1 MLCSLL
7 NVFITVC
14 SFWHLPFLR
23 SGSLPFRRALCV
35 LPLLFPVF
43 AQSASEKSVIV
54 PSKSGDS
61 PSFAKVGTGL
71 IFADLREGDSRED
84 ILKKLKG
91 AKFREIHEEKEKRL
105 IRCAAKLNGF
115 RYELACKLG
124 EDGKLV
130 LCLLEGSK
138 GWQFSFYD
146 ETLEP
151 QWSNLREILSAFY
164 GPKRSSRPLPP
175 LDKVPM
181 GDPGGYVTDTWELSD
196 RIVLL
201 TVQAFQVKDCCT
213 KRMVDYSG
221 CTLLIQTK

>member
-7 NVFITVC
+7 NVFITAC
-14 SFWHLPFLR
+14 SFWHLSFLR
-23 SGSLPFRRALCV
+23 SGNLPFRRALCV
-35 LPLLFPVF
+35 LLLLFPVF
-43 AQSASEKSVIV
+43 AKSSSGKSVTV
-54 PSKSGDS
+54 PSKPGDS
-61 PSFAKVGTGL
+61 PSFAKVGSGL
-71 IFADLREGDSRED
+71 VFADLREGDSRD
-84 ILKKLKG
+84 VVLKKLKA

-115 RYELACKLG
+115 RYELACKLD
-124 EDGKLV
+124 EDGKLL

-151 QWSNLREILSAFY
+151 QWSNLREILSTFY

-175 LDKVPM
+175 LHKVPM
-181 GDPGGYVTDTWELSD
+181 GDPGGYVTDTWELQD

-221 CTLLIQTK
+221 CTLLIQPK

>member
-43 AQSASEKSVIV
+43 AQSASGKSVIV

-105 IRCAAKLNGF
+105 IRCTAKLNGF

>member
-1 MLCSLL
+1 LSL
-7 NVFITVC
+7 
-14 SFWHLPFLR
+14 
-23 SGSLPFRRALCV
+23 RATLCV
-35 LPLLFPVF
+35 PLFLFPAFSESV
-43 AQSASEKSVIV
+43 SEKSVIV
-54 PSKSGDS
+54 PSKPGDS
-61 PSFAKVGTGL
+61 SSFAKVGTGL

-84 ILKKLKG
+84 VLKKLKG

-105 IRCAAKLNGF
+105 IRCVAKLNGF
-115 RYELACKLG
+115 RYELACKLDD
-124 EDGKLV
+124 DGKLL

-175 LDKVPM
+175 LHKVPM
-181 GDPGGYVTDTWELSD
+181 GDPGGYVTDTWELPD
-196 RIVLL
+196 RILLL

-221 CTLLIQTK
+221 CTLLIQPK

>member
-115 RYELACKLG
+115 RYELSCKFD
-124 EDGKLV
+124 EEGKLL

-151 QWSNLREILSAFY
+151 QWSNLRGILSAFY

-175 LDKVPM
+175 LHKVPM

-201 TVQAFQVKDCCT
+201 TIQAFQVKDCCT

-221 CTLLIQTK
+221 CTLLIQPK

>member
-1 MLCSLL
+1 M
-7 NVFITVC
+7 NVFTTVY
-14 SFWHLPFLR
+14 SFLLLSFLR
-23 SGSLPFRRALCV
+23 YRSFPFRRALCV
-35 LPLLFPVF
+35 LLFVF
-43 AQSASEKSVIV
+43 PAVAQSASDKSLIV
-54 PSKSGDS
+54 PSKPGDS

-84 ILKKLKG
+84 VLKKLKA

-105 IRCAAKLNGF
+105 IRCVAKLNGF

-221 CTLLIQTK
+221 CTLLIQPK

>member
-23 SGSLPFRRALCV
+23 SGRLSFRRALCV
-35 LPLLFPVF
+35 LLLLFPVF
-43 AQSASEKSVIV
+43 AKSASGKSVTV
-54 PSKSGDS
+54 PSKPGDS
-61 PSFAKVGTGL
+61 PSFAKVGSGL
-71 IFADLREGDSRED
+71 VFADLREGDSRD
-84 ILKKLKG
+84 VVLKKLKA

-115 RYELACKLG
+115 RYELACKLD
-124 EDGKLV
+124 EDGKLL

-151 QWSNLREILSAFY
+151 QWSNLREILSTFY

-175 LDKVPM
+175 LHKVPM

-221 CTLLIQTK
+221 CTLLIQPK

>member
-1 MLCSLL
+1 M

-14 SFWHLPFLR
+14 SFLLLSLLR
-23 SGSLPFRRALCV
+23 SGRLSFRASLCV
-35 LPLLFPVF
+35 TLFLFPAF
-43 AQSASEKSVIV
+43 AESTSGKSVIV
-54 PSKSGDS
+54 PSKPGDS
-61 PSFAKVGTGL
+61 PSFAKVGSGL
-71 IFADLREGDSRED
+71 IFADLREGDSRE
-84 ILKKLKG
+84 IVLKKLKG

-105 IRCAAKLNGF
+105 IRCVAKLNGF

-164 GPKRSSRPLPP
+164 GPKRSSRALPP

-221 CTLLIQTK
+221 CTLLIQPK

>member
-115 RYELACKLG
+115 RYELACKLD
-124 EDGKLV
+124 EDGKLL

-221 CTLLIQTK
+221 CTLLIQPK

>member
-1 MLCSLL
+1 MSLL
-7 NVFITVC
+7 ATLCF
-14 SFWHLPFLR
+14 
-23 SGSLPFRRALCV
+23 ALF
-35 LPLLFPVF
+35 LFPAF
-43 AQSASEKSVIV
+43 AESASGKSVIV
-54 PSKSGDS
+54 SSKPGDS

-71 IFADLREGDSRED
+71 IFANLREGDSREEV
-84 ILKKLKG
+84 LKKLKA

-105 IRCAAKLNGF
+105 IRCVAKLNGF

-124 EDGKLV
+124 VDGKLV

-151 QWSNLREILSAFY
+151 QWSNLREILSMFY
-164 GPKRSSRPLPP
+164 GPKRSSRPFPP

-221 CTLLIQTK
+221 CTLLIQPK

>member
-84 ILKKLKG
+84 VLKKLKG

-115 RYELACKLG
+115 RYELSCKFD
-124 EDGKLV
+124 EEGKLL

-151 QWSNLREILSAFY
+151 QWSNLRGILSAFY

-175 LDKVPM
+175 LHKVPM

-201 TVQAFQVKDCCT
+201 TIQAFQVKDCCT

-221 CTLLIQTK
+221 CTLLIQPK